1 MTKHGRYRR
10 LDPID
15 SIHSLDRS
23 IPPGNLV
30 DRRRSTP
37 PGGHDRLNRIV
48 YQPERAWVAG
58 RLRFIGEEL
67 GMHCALITTQQ
78 HLYLPSMC
86 ISHDNLAVTPRT
98 DAYDFFKM
106 VSRLQ
111 EAHIPPSPHLFRPV
125 SEGVE
130 GL

>member
-1 MTKHGRYRR
+1 MTKHCRYRR

-48 YQPERAWVAG
+48 YQPEDRVLWEKGAG
-58 RLRFIGEEL
+58 
-67 GMHCALITTQQ
+67 
-78 HLYLPSMC
+78 PK
-86 ISHDNLAVTPRT
+86 LAV
-98 DAYDFFKM
+98 DWLVGELEDK
-106 VSRLQ
+106 LGCG
-111 EAHIPPSPHLFRPV
+111 HI
-125 SEGVE
+125 EGVDDIDK
-130 GL
+130 